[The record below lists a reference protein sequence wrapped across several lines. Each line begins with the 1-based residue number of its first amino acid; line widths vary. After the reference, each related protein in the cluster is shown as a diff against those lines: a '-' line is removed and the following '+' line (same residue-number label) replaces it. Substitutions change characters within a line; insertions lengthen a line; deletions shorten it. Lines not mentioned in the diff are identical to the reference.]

1 MPEVVRKQTDINWKK
16 EKIMENNDDLATS
29 ILVLIPA
36 VLSPQNT
43 ILLL

>member
-16 EKIMENNDDLATS
+16 KKIMENNDDLPTS